1 MLNTLRNFL
10 IVFFT
15 LVVLPLVLGEGYLR
29 LRNYHLQFPYREDPN
44 MGYALQENYR
54 GPGPELYG
62 IPRQIQIAVNALGF
76 RGREIQEATPGLT
89 RRVLLLG
96 DSCTFGLGL
105 HSEETFATI
114 SENLLNADARADLH
128 YEVINAGVSGYTSY
142 QGLQMLKQRGLA
154 LNPSVVAIY
163 FGWNDHWFSDYG
175 IPDHVNIPKM
185 KPFVE
190 QRLKNK
196 QNNMLRH
203 LRLYQ
208 KLTDVL
214 LRLQDRS
221 KHGTKQARP
230 AQEVYRVPQPQFE
243 ENLREMIALSRQHNA
258 EPILIT
264 PAHGFFKGSIPK
276 DYLVEHFMKR
286 DDSLIELHESYI
298 ASVRKVAEATNTRLL
313 DLEQFFADAGR
324 KNLMEVDGIHP
335 NATGHRILAR
345 ELVKMIQNPKMV
357 SRVSLQE

>member
-1 MLNTLRNFL
+1 MLTTLRNFL

-15 LVVLPLVLGEGYLR
+15 FAILPLMLGEGLLR
-29 LRNYHLQFPYREDPN
+29 LRGYHLQFPYREDPDL
-44 MGYALQENYR
+44 GYALQENYR

-62 IPRQIQIAVNALGF
+62 IPRQILISVNALGF
-76 RGREIQEATPGLT
+76 RGKEIAKPTSNQT
-89 RRVLLLG
+89 RRILLLG

-105 HSEETFATI
+105 QSEETFATI

-142 QGLQMLKQRGLA
+142 QGLQMLKHRGLD
-154 LNPSVVAIY
+154 LKPNFVVIY

-175 IPDHVNIPKM
+175 VPDHINIPKM

-190 QRLKNK
+190 QRVQNKKN
-196 QNNMLRH
+196 NVLRN

-208 KLTDVL
+208 KLTDFL
-214 LRLQDRS
+214 LRLQDSS
-221 KHGTKQARP
+221 KHKAKQTRP
-230 AQEVYRVPQPQFE
+230 AQEVYRVPLPQFE
-243 ENLREMIALSRQHNA
+243 ENLREMIALSRQQGA
-258 EPILIT
+258 EPILVT

-276 DYLVEHFMKR
+276 DYLVENFMKR
-286 DDSLIELHESYI
+286 DDSLIALHESYI
-298 ASVRKVAEATNTRLL
+298 DAVRKVGSETNTRIL

-324 KNLMEVDGIHP
+324 KNLMELDGIHP

-345 ELVKMIQNPKMV
+345 ELVKMIQNNKLAL
-357 SRVSLQE
+357 R